1 MLNLNEIAARI
12 KQPGLCVA
20 QDIDSLKTLC
30 ETYPYSQVF
39 PLLYLK
45 TLAQTNDVRLDS
57 ELQKFAYR
65 ISDRA
70 VLFELLHTA
79 QETTVTASDIISSQE
94 QQEFVPQATI
104 ISESELIHV
113 APVAQ
118 DEVEHTVVAPE
129 ETIDPAQAEDQ
140 EAPLSEETIIA
151 DDNISEEELP
161 VIETMS
167 EATPETELPSLPD
180 ELLTSLNIGAE
191 MYSLEAEEAKHQ
203 QSTEPEEDTLEQ
215 ERQKLIAALSQTKP
229 LTQKATDTD
238 NYQEQE
244 EVNRSFTSWLKSN
257 ASHTE
262 QPEEKPDPKSL
273 IDQFIVKEPKISAP
287 NEKLFE
293 NRTDRNELF
302 NPTKKAKE
310 SLDESQLPVSETL
323 AKIFAVQGNY
333 PKAIYAYQ
341 QLMLIFPEKKVFF
354 ATQIEELNKKLN
366 T

>member
-12 KQPGLCVA
+12 KQPHLCVA

-70 VLFELLHTA
+70 VLFELLHTSQETAIIPA
-79 QETTVTASDIISSQE
+79 QERVPEEEQHAVVPPAVIIP
-94 QQEFVPQATI
+94 QQEETTPLVTENVI
-104 ISESELIHV
+104 VS
-113 APVAQ
+113 PV
-118 DEVEHTVVAPE
+118 VVPE
-129 ETIDPAQAEDQ
+129 EKVDLQQADEQ
-140 EAPLSEETIIA
+140 ENSAMEETTDANDVIPEKETPVT
-151 DDNISEEELP
+151 DSISEESPAVEF
-161 VIETMS
+161 
-167 EATPETELPSLPD
+167 PSLPD

-203 QSTEPEEDTLEQ
+203 QSEEDALEV

-229 LTQKATDTD
+229 LSQKVAE
-238 NYQEQE
+238 EQE
-244 EVNRSFTSWLKSN
+244 EQTRSFTSWLKSN
-257 ASHTE
+257 VSHAE
-262 QPEEKPDPKSL
+262 QPEEKPDPKAL

-287 NEKLFE
+287 SEKLFE
-293 NRTDRNELF
+293 DRTDRNELF

>member
-12 KQPGLCVA
+12 KQPELCVA
-20 QDIDSLKTLC
+20 GDIDSLKILC

-70 VLFELLHTA
+70 VLFELLHHSTSVTA
-79 QETTVTASDIISSQE
+79 TAVPENDSHEKQQETVTTTTIIPETESTHIPPVSE
-94 QQEFVPQATI
+94 I
-104 ISESELIHV
+104 ISELTST
-113 APVAQ
+113 
-118 DEVEHTVVAPE
+118 EV
-129 ETIDPAQAEDQ
+129 
-140 EAPLSEETIIA
+140 SEEQTEN
-151 DDNISEEELP
+151 DQQKP
-161 VIETMS
+161 FP
-167 EATPETELPSLPD
+167 EAEILVTDSTPEVAASTELPSLPD

-191 MYSLEAEEAKHQ
+191 MYSLEAEEAKLQ
-203 QSTEPEEDTLEQ
+203 QSEKAEEDALEQ
-215 ERQKLIAALSQTKP
+215 ERQKLIAALSQTKLP
-229 LTQKATDTD
+229 SPKTTE
-238 NYQEQE
+238 EQTGTA
-244 EVNRSFTSWLKSN
+244 RSFTSWLKSN
-257 ASHTE
+257 AAQTE
-262 QPEEKPDPKSL
+262 QPEPTSL

-293 NRTDRNELF
+293 DRTDKNELF

>member
-12 KQPGLCVA
+12 KQPHLCLA

-70 VLFELLHTA
+70 VLFELLHA
-79 QETTVTASDIISSQE
+79 SQETMTIPASTHTANEE
-94 QQEFVPQATI
+94 QQEF
-104 ISESELIHV
+104 
-113 APVAQ
+113 APV
-118 DEVEHTVVAPE
+118 TVPVAEPE
-129 ETIDPAQAEDQ
+129 ETNTPLVTQDEEVPPVLVTEEEIDNHQQTDAQE
-140 EAPLSEETIIA
+140 EFFPEETTATSDVIP
-151 DDNISEEELP
+151 EEETP
-161 VIETMS
+161 IIES
-167 EATPETELPSLPD
+167 TPETELPSLPD

-191 MYSLEAEEAKHQ
+191 MYSLEAEEAKHKP
-203 QSTEPEEDTLEQ
+203 STDSKEDTLES
-215 ERQKLIAALSQTKP
+215 ERQKLIAALSQTKLP
-229 LTQKATDTD
+229 AQKATE
-238 NYQEQE
+238 EQE
-244 EVNRSFTSWLKSN
+244 NENRSFTSWLKSN
-257 ASHTE
+257 VSQTA
-262 QPEEKPDPKSL
+262 QPEEKQNPKAL
-273 IDQFIVKEPKISAP
+273 IDQFMVKEPKISAP

-366 T
+366 I